1 MKSGKIGQVVSEKK
15 FKDYMI
21 VNMYIAKGQGSIIR
35 RHNFVLTKSITTLII
50 HCKFQPLV
58 FNTFSDN
65 DFSKFSIHK
74 SMGIQI

>member
-1 MKSGKIGQVVSEKK
+1 MKIGQLVSGKK

-21 VNMYIAKGQGSIIR
+21 VNMHIAKGQGSIIR
-35 RHNFVLTKSITTLII
+35 RQNFVLTESITTLII

-58 FNTFSDN
+58 FSTFSDN
-65 DFSKFSIHK
+65 DFSKICIHK